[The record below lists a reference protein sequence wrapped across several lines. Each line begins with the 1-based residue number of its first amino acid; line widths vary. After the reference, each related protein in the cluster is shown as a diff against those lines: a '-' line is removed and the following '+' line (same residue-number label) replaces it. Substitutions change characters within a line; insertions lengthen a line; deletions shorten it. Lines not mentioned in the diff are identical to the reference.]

1 VTSAATWLCR
11 SIRSI
16 SSSAWAEFGW
26 SKSKGAV
33 ATSPIALPI
42 LWSAFIQ
49 PASSQHHEILVS
61 CSKQAREHV
70 MQIGFAAPTS
80 GPLIVPDS
88 LSRIITEGEA
98 LGFDYA
104 TVSDH
109 IMVPRNLE
117 SKYPYTDTG
126 EFPAGTQ
133 AAWLEQLATT
143 AYLAALT
150 RKLRFV
156 LSVMVVPHRPA
167 VLTAKLLSTIDFLSK
182 GRLTLGI
189 GVGWC
194 REEFEAIGAA
204 PFDDRGLVTDEWM
217 AACKEL
223 WIADLPKFSGK
234 YVKFD
239 DVVFAPKPVQNPIP
253 IWVGGESAPALRRTV
268 KYAHGWYPVGTNPQF
283 PMNTLSRF
291 RTGLARFRGF
301 AEKAGRDP
309 SEIAIALRVLAGP
322 GVKPRSSIDGEAALF
337 TGGDA
342 DWVADIR
349 ALADLGV
356 SAVDVR
362 LSDQTLDAT
371 IDNMRRFRD
380 GVLSRL

>member
-1 VTSAATWLCR
+1 
-11 SIRSI
+11 
-16 SSSAWAEFGW
+16 
-26 SKSKGAV
+26 
-33 ATSPIALPI
+33 
-42 LWSAFIQ
+42 
-49 PASSQHHEILVS
+49 
-61 CSKQAREHV
+61 
-70 MQIGFAAPTS
+70 MQIGFNAPTS
-80 GPLIVPDS
+80 GPLIDPDS

-98 LGFDYA
+98 LGFDYV
-104 TVSDH
+104 TISDH
-109 IMVPRNLE
+109 IMVPRNLD
-117 SKYPYTDTG
+117 SKYPYTDSG

-143 AYLAALT
+143 AYIAALT
-150 RKLRFV
+150 KKLRFV

-204 PFDDRGLVTDEWM
+204 PFEDRGHVTDEWM
-217 AACKEL
+217 DACREL
-223 WIADLPKFSGK
+223 WTAELPKFAGK
-234 YVKFD
+234 YVRFD

-253 IWVGGESAPALRRTV
+253 IWVGGESGPALRRTV
-268 KYAHGWYPVGTNPQF
+268 RYAHGWYPVGTNPQF

-291 RTGLARFRGF
+291 KAGLTRFRGF
-301 AEKAGRDP
+301 AEKVGRDP

-322 GVKPRSSIDGEAALF
+322 GVKPAGRIDGEAEMF

-342 DWVADIR
+342 QWVHDIQ

-356 SAVDVR
+356 SAIDVR
-362 LSDQTLDAT
+362 LFGYGPDQSLDAT

-380 GVLSRL
+380 GVLDRL